1 MARNRKTQ
9 NAATPKASQDFD
21 NLAPRFVALVR
32 NQAEAS
38 GTVKRQR
45 LELAHI
51 AGLMWSKPVTVA
63 EAAKGLDLDLSVKD
77 QPKDSPMR
85 GEIQRQ
91 RVTLQRALL
100 DAGLL
105 LKDAGKGRKAGTGKD
120 TNATEGEGDKA
131 DGPEGA
137 TVQVKMTQA
146 EVILKALPYVR
157 DPKELRAI
165 IKAAQAQLAATRH
178 LSPVTDAPAQLAATI

>member
-1 MARNRKTQ
+1 MARNRK
-9 NAATPKASQDFD
+9 NPEAPKASHDFD

-45 LELAHI
+45 LELAHL
-51 AGLMWSKPVTVA
+51 AGLLWSRPVTVA
-63 EAAKGLDLDLSVKD
+63 EAATGLGIELSVKD

-105 LKDAGKGRKAGTGKD
+105 LKDAGKGRKAGNGKD
-120 TNATEGEGDKA
+120 EGDKA

-165 IKAAQAQLAATRH
+165 IKAAQSQLAATRH